1 MSSAIPFHHLISS
14 YSDDKLI
21 NLEVE
26 QFQKLKDFYQVYRK
40 QLLNNEINN
49 FSNPFYW
56 EFLCEINHD
65 LLTIRDI
72 MYVRNLDIPE
82 RQIAIFILM
91 INDLIFEK
99 GFPKKEMV

>member
-1 MSSAIPFHHLISS
+1 MSSAIPFHHLLSS

-56 EFLCEINHD
+56 EFICEITND
-65 LLTIRDI
+65 LQKIRDI
-72 MYVRNLDIPE
+72 MYSRNLDIPKRE
-82 RQIAIFILM
+82 IAIFTLM
-91 INDLIFEK
+91 INDLIFDK
-99 GFPKKEMV
+99 GLPKNEVV

>member
-1 MSSAIPFHHLISS
+1 MSSAIPFHHLLSS

-56 EFLCEINHD
+56 EFICEINHD

-72 MYVRNLDIPE
+72 TYARKLDIPE

-99 GFPKKEMV
+99 GLPKKEMV

>member
-26 QFQKLKDFYQVYRK
+26 QFQKLKDFYQVYKK
-40 QLLNNEINN
+40 QLLNNEITNL
-49 FSNPFYW
+49 SNPFYW
-56 EFLCEINHD
+56 SFICEINHD

-72 MYVRNLDIPE
+72 MYARNLDIPE
-82 RQIAIFILM
+82 RQIAIFTLM
-91 INDLIFEK
+91 INDLIFDK
-99 GFPKKEMV
+99 GLPKKEVV